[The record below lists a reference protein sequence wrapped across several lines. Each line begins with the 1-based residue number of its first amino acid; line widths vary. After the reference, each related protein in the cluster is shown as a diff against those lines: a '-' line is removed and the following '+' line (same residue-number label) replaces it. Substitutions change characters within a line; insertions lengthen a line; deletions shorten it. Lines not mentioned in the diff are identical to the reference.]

1 MSDLTGRQPKAITSA
16 VHLLEAVAHAGPG
29 VSAAELAAA
38 TGIPRATAYRLL
50 NLLVAE
56 ELLVR
61 MPDLSGFALGA
72 RVGALVDAAAPV
84 RLVSAVREELRHL
97 RSGVR
102 AAVHLLVVRGGLV
115 RVADAD
121 PDVGLPVGHGGLA
134 PIGSAVAEVLAGCA
148 ECRYDDDPVRGLTAL
163 AVAVRNPDD
172 ELVAVLLATC
182 PTTATIG
189 VAGYASRLHGVA
201 KALGPLL
208 G

>member
-84 RLVSAVREELRHL
+84 ALVSAVREELRHL

-102 AAVHLLVVRGGLV
+102 AAVHLLVVRGALV

-121 PDVGLPVGHGGLA
+121 PDVGLPVGPGGPA
-134 PIGSAVAEVLAGCA
+134 PVGSAVAEVLAGCA
-148 ECRYDDDPVRGLTAL
+148 ECQYDDPVRGLTAL
-163 AVAVRNPDD
+163 AVAVRNPED

-189 VAGYASRLHGVA
+189 VAGYAPRLHGVA

>member
-1 MSDLTGRQPKAITSA
+1 MSDLTGRQPKAVTSA
-16 VHLLEAVAHAGPG
+16 MELLEAVAHAGPG

-56 ELLVR
+56 EFVVR

-72 RVGALVDAAAPV
+72 RVGALVDVAAPV
-84 RLVSAVREELRHL
+84 RVVSAVRGELVQL

-102 AAVHLLVVRGGLV
+102 AAVHLLVVRGTAV
-115 RVADAD
+115 RIADAD
-121 PDVGLPVGHGGLA
+121 PDVDLPVGGGGLA
-134 PIGSAVAEVLAGCA
+134 PTGSAVAEVLAGCA
-148 ECRYDDDPVRGLTAL
+148 EVQHDDEPAPGLAAL
-163 AVAVRNPDD
+163 AVAVRSPDD
-172 ELVAVLLATC
+172 ELVAVLLATA
-182 PTTATIG
+182 PSTATIG
-189 VAGYASRLHGVA
+189 VATYASRLHGVA

>member
-16 VHLLEAVAHAGPG
+16 MELLEAVAHAGPG
-29 VSAAELAAA
+29 VSAAELAVA

-56 ELLVR
+56 EFVVR

-84 RLVSAVREELRHL
+84 RVSSAVREELGQL
-97 RSGVR
+97 RGGVR
-102 AAVHLLVVRGGLV
+102 AAVHLLVVRGGVV

-121 PDVGLPVGHGGLA
+121 PDVRLPVGDGGLA
-134 PIGSAVAEVLAGCA
+134 RSGSAVAEVLAGCP
-148 ECRYDDDPVRGLTAL
+148 EVQHDDDPGPGLAAL
-163 AVAVRNPDD
+163 AVAVRTPDD
-172 ELVAVLLATC
+172 ALVAVLLATS
-182 PTTATIG
+182 PTSATIG
-189 VAGYASRLHGVA
+189 VADYASRLRGVA